1 VELMAFDVKELGLP
15 YHNLE
20 AAAVDKSPSEVVITD
35 SDESVYYIIE
45 AEAFENGPQQEGYKI
60 VVNAGE

>member
-1 VELMAFDVKELGLP
+1 MAFDVKDLGLP
-15 YHNLE
+15 YHSLD

-35 SDESVYYIIE
+35 SSENAYYIIE
-45 AEAFENGPQQEGYKI
+45 EDAFENGPKQEGYKI